1 MRPLALLDAGQIEL
15 VERALRDSLS
25 HSGPAVLV
33 REHGRSPSTEAS
45 TGSVRSAGSE
55 RSAQGAGPVLPSD
68 VPTKVALVVET
79 SGSSGAP
86 KRVMLSGEALLAS
99 AAATESALG
108 GPGQWLLALPV
119 HYIAGIQVLVRSIA
133 AGTEPLHEP
142 PGPYWAERF
151 AALVAG
157 MDAPRRYTS
166 LVPTQLARLVEAA
179 HAESEV
185 RRAVARLD
193 AVLVGGQALPEPLRQ
208 RALDLGIPVVRTYG
222 SSETAGG
229 CVYDGVPIGSTV
241 VRERHGEIEIT
252 GPSLAE
258 GYLGDPELTAE
269 RFVDDGGVRWY
280 RTSDGGSVGAD
291 GRLAITGRLDN
302 VIISGGVKVSLD
314 LVERLVQSQPG
325 FQQAVVVG
333 ADDETWGQVA
343 VVVTDREP
351 SPTALATL
359 RAAVVPVAGRA
370 SAPAAVH
377 RVDTLPLL
385 PSGKPD
391 RLALAQSLPA
401 TAH

>member
-1 MRPLALLDAGQIEL
+1 MRPLALLDAGRIEL
-15 VERALRDSLS
+15 VERALRDALS

-33 REHGRSPSTEAS
+33 REQGHSPS
-45 TGSVRSAGSE
+45 SE
-55 RSAQGAGPVLPSD
+55 GRALPSD

-99 AAATESALG
+99 AAATEAALG

-119 HYIAGIQVLVRSIA
+119 HYIAGLQVLVRSIA

-157 MDAPRRYTS
+157 MEAPRRYTS
-166 LVPTQLARLVEAA
+166 LVPTQLSRLVDAA
-179 HAESEV
+179 HADAEV

-193 AVLVGGQALPEPLRQ
+193 AVLVGGQALPEALRQ
-208 RALDLGIPVVRTYG
+208 RALDLDMPVVRTYG

-229 CVYDGVPIGSTV
+229 CVYDGLPIGNTV

-258 GYLGDPELTAE
+258 GYLGDAELTAE

-280 RTSDGGSVGAD
+280 RTSDGGSID
-291 GRLAITGRLDN
+291 SEGRLAITGRLDN

-325 FQQAVVVG
+325 FQQAVVVA

-351 SPTALATL
+351 SPSALAAL

-391 RLALAQSLPA
+391 RLALTRSL
-401 TAH
+401 TAAAH